1 MRLDSNFFSRDVLE
15 VAPELIGCIL
25 VRRFDDG
32 SISRHVISDIEIYRG
47 EEDLACHASKGKTK
61 RNAVMYEDGGLVYVY
76 FVYGM
81 HWLLNVVTG
90 THGNPQAILVRGL
103 QDCSGPARLTKKLF
117 IDGAFYAEDLS
128 TSSRLWI
135 EHGTSLEFSVGPRI
149 GVDYSGDYWKSVP
162 WRYFVGSD
170 PALTLP
176 KKNS

>member
-1 MRLDSNFFSRDVLE
+1 MRLDGSFFRRDVLE

-25 VRRFDDG
+25 VRCYDDG
-32 SISRHVISDIEIYRG
+32 SISRHLVSDIEIYRG
-47 EEDLACHASKGKTK
+47 EEDMACHASKGKTK
-61 RNAVMYEDGGLVYVY
+61 RNAVMYEGGGLVYVY
-76 FVYGM
+76 FIYGI

-90 THGNPQAILVRGL
+90 GLNNPQAILIRGL
-103 QDCSGPARLTKKLF
+103 HDCSGPARITKKLL
-117 IDGAFYAEDLS
+117 IDGTFYAEDLT

-135 EHGTSLEFSVGPRI
+135 ERGSPMIYNVGPRI
-149 GVDYSGDYWKSVP
+149 GVDYSGDYWKNVP